1 MTVKKLSSSL
11 VRAMVDAQE
20 SAAHATATIAARM
33 PVLFDGVLP
42 LSATALAEW
51 NRAYSEKVAAGF
63 EGAVAAAAEWQG
75 MLIRSAFRLPMPV
88 AFANDLVGIAAKA
101 ARPAR
106 RRVKANAKRL
116 TKSPRRTP

>member
-33 PVLFDGVLP
+33 PVLFDGAMP
-42 LSATALAEW
+42 PSPAALAEW

-63 EGAVAAAAEWQG
+63 EGAMAAAAEWQG
-75 MLIRSAFRLPMPV
+75 MMLRSVFRLPMPV

-101 ARPAR
+101 ALPAR
-106 RRVKANAKRL
+106 RRVKANAKRFAKRP
-116 TKSPRRTP
+116 TR